1 MATHFRKWG
10 YSFGKRSKTSNSLN
24 TALGTS
30 KSNLHPGTFKSYQ
43 KMKDIKEFCLLKKE
57 KISLFEKHMMM
68 KMLNEKPLDVKKS
81 DRITLRFCHCD
92 IEHST

>member
-1 MATHFRKWG
+1 
-10 YSFGKRSKTSNSLN
+10 
-24 TALGTS
+24 
-30 KSNLHPGTFKSYQ
+30 
-43 KMKDIKEFCLLKKE
+43 MKDIKEFCLLKKE